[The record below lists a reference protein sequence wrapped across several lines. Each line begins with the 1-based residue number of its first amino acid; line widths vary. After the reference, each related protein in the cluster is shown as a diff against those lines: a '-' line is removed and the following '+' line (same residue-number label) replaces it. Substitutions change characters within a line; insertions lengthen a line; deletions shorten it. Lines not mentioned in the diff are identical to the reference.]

1 MARPPNHFTIFTLHV
16 HMCSVV
22 GSRCVADCWLM
33 VDGLHPACWLL
44 PAAACCCWPAAAARR
59 PSSSRPAAASSS
71 RPGRPPA
78 PRAPRPAKH
87 CTGVCC
93 SSTAFVLTCVLLV
106 LALR

>member
-1 MARPPNHFTIFTLHV
+1 VLLTA
-16 HMCSVV
+16 
-22 GSRCVADCWLM
+22 GWWM

-44 PAAACCCWPAAAARR
+44 PAAACSAAAGPPRR
-59 PSSSRPAAASSS
+59 RGGPPSSRPAAASSS